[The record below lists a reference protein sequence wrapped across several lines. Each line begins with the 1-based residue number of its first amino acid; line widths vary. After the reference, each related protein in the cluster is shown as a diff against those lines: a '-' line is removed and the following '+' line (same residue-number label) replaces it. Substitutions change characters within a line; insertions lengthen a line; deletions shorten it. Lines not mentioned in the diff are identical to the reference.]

1 MLRIAVLNK
10 SRKDTSSIIY
20 SLSQCNTEHRIINN
34 ITVFSSAKEL
44 YTALS
49 EGRKY
54 DLFFIYSDYRDNQI
68 ACYTQYIDS
77 LKRTV
82 NFILVSS
89 TYEIIDNAKI
99 YASKHLSRSFTRD
112 KIRKTVNIFL
122 SKGK

>member
-1 MLRIAVLNK
+1 MLRIAVLNR
-10 SRKDTSSIIY
+10 SRQNTSNIIY
-20 SLSQCNTEHRIINN
+20 SLSQCNTEHRLINN

-49 EGRKY
+49 EGNKY
-54 DLFFIYSDYRDNQI
+54 NLFFIYSDYRNNQI
-68 ACYTQYIDS
+68 SYFTQYIKS

-82 NFILVSS
+82 NFILVSLPE
-89 TYEIIDNAKI
+89 EIIDNAKI
-99 YASKHLSRSFTRD
+99 YASKHLSRSFTRE

>member
-10 SRKDTSSIIY
+10 SRKDTSGIIY
-20 SLSQCNTEHRIINN
+20 SLSQCNAEHCLINN

-54 DLFFIYSDYRDNQI
+54 DLFFIYSDYRNNQI
-68 ACYTQYIDS
+68 SYFTQYIHS
-77 LKRTV
+77 LKRTI

-89 TYEIIDNAKI
+89 IDEIVDNAKI
-99 YASKHLSRSFTRD
+99 YASKHLSRSFTRE

>member
-20 SLSQCNTEHRIINN
+20 SLSQYNTEHRIINN

-44 YTALS
+44 YTELS

>member
-1 MLRIAVLNK
+1 MLRIAVLNR
-10 SRKDTSSIIY
+10 SRQNTSNIIY
-20 SLSQCNTEHRIINN
+20 SLSQCNTEHRLINN

-54 DLFFIYSDYRDNQI
+54 DLFFIYSDYRNNQI
-68 ACYTQYIDS
+68 SYFTQYINS

-89 TYEIIDNAKI
+89 PEKIIENVKI
-99 YASKHLSRSFTRD
+99 YASKHLSRSFTRE

>member
-10 SRKDTSSIIY
+10 SCKDTSGIIY
-20 SLSQCNTEHRIINN
+20 SLSTYNTKHRMFNN

-49 EGRKY
+49 KGNKY
-54 DLFFIYSDYRDNQI
+54 DLFFVYSDYRNNKI
-68 ACYTQYIDS
+68 SYFTQYIHS
-77 LKRTV
+77 LKKTV

-89 TYEIIDNAKI
+89 TDEIIDNAKI
-99 YASKHLSRSFTRD
+99 YASKHLSRSFTRE

>member
-20 SLSQCNTEHRIINN
+20 SLSQYNTEHRIINN

-54 DLFFIYSDYRDNQI
+54 DLFFIYSDYRNNQI
-68 ACYTQYIDS
+68 SYFTQYIAS

-89 TYEIIDNAKI
+89 PEKIIDNAKI
-99 YASKHLSRSFTRD
+99 YASKHLSRSFPYE

>member
-1 MLRIAVLNK
+1 MLRIAVLNR
-10 SRKDTSSIIY
+10 SRQNTSNIIY
-20 SLSQCNTEHRIINN
+20 SLSQCNTEHRLINN

-54 DLFFIYSDYRDNQI
+54 DLFFIYSDYRNNQI
-68 ACYTQYIDS
+68 SYFTQYINS

-89 TYEIIDNAKI
+89 PEKIIENVKI
-99 YASKHLSRSFTRD
+99 YASKHLAVHLPVRRYA
-112 KIRKTVNIFL
+112 KL
-122 SKGK
+122 SIYF

>member
-1 MLRIAVLNK
+1 MLRIAVLNR
-10 SRKDTSSIIY
+10 SRQNTSNIIY
-20 SLSQCNTEHRIINN
+20 SLSQCNTEHRLINN

-54 DLFFIYSDYRDNQI
+54 DLFFIYSDYRNNQI
-68 ACYTQYIDS
+68 SYLAQYIHS
-77 LKRTV
+77 LKRTI
-82 NFILVSS
+82 NFILVSLPE
-89 TYEIIDNAKI
+89 EIIDNAKI
-99 YASKHLSRSFTRD
+99 YASKHLSRSFTYE

>member
-1 MLRIAVLNK
+1 MLRIAVLNR
-10 SRKDTSSIIY
+10 SRQNTSNIIY
-20 SLSQCNTEHRIINN
+20 SLSQCNTEHRLINN

-54 DLFFIYSDYRDNQI
+54 DLFFIYSDYRNNQI
-68 ACYTQYIDS
+68 SYFTQYIDS

-82 NFILVSS
+82 NFILVSLLE
-89 TYEIIDNAKI
+89 EIIDNAKI

>member
-1 MLRIAVLNK
+1 MLRIAVLNR
-10 SRKDTSSIIY
+10 SRQITSSIIY
-20 SLSQCNTEHRIINN
+20 SLSQGNAERRLINN

-44 YTALS
+44 YTALG

-54 DLFFIYSDYRDNQI
+54 DLFFIYSDYRNNQI
-68 ACYTQYIDS
+68 SYFTQYIDS

-89 TYEIIDNAKI
+89 TDEIIDNAKI
-99 YASKHLSRSFTRD
+99 YASKHLSRSFTRE